1 MLFTSQIDGD
11 TGTIRLEG
19 RFTFES
25 HPAFKACTQQVLLAS
40 ELRRL
45 VLDMEAVTYM
55 DASSLG
61 AVLLLREATEA
72 RFMQI
77 ALQRPSQTVLKLLR
91 VVQFEKLFEIQP

>member
-1 MLFTSQIDGD
+1 MQFTSQIEGE

-25 HPAFKACTQQVLLAS
+25 HPAFKACTQQILLS
-40 ELRRL
+40 QELRRL
-45 VLDMEAVTYM
+45 VLDMGGVTYM

-72 RFMQI
+72 RFMVI
-77 ALQRPSQTVLKLLR
+77 ALRRPSPTVLKLLR

>member
-1 MLFTSQIDGD
+1 MQFASQIDGD

-25 HPAFKACTQQVLLAS
+25 HPAFKACTQQVLLAP

-45 VLDMEAVTYM
+45 VLDMEGVTYM

-61 AVLLLREATEA
+61 AVLLLRETTET
-72 RFMQI
+72 RFMTI
-77 ALQRPSQTVLKLLR
+77 ALRRPSENVLKLLR
-91 VVQFEKLFEIQP
+91 VVQFEKLFEIQS